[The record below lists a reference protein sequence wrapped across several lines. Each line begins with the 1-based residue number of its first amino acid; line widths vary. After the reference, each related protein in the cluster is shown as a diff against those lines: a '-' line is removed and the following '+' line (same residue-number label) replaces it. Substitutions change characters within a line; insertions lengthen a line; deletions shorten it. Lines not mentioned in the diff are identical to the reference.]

1 MKHAAL
7 HEVGDYNNAISAFE
21 EMLSKMTESPDPDVQ
36 SELYTRCVVEVIY
49 SHTSTERCDDYVSPS
64 STQATIRR
72 TIQRTIQYSPSVL
85 INTRSGRLHGKG
97 DQASAFEAL
106 PIFNELVSS
115 MTRRIDIVRIKHEV
129 REYFRYA
136 MLSHK
141 WERHEPLFQQVVQM
155 AVYDLEKSPTHDK
168 LQQFCKIVRDA
179 GLTWAWSDT
188 CCVDKSDYFVLQE
201 ALVSMFRWY
210 EGSVMVIVFLRGVLS
225 SSQRGALVRSIW
237 NTRAWTLQEY
247 IAAKVV
253 LFYTEDW
260 TPYLDLQLS
269 NHKRSP
275 EIISEMEEAMGVSAW
290 QLEMLSP
297 GLTNIREKLRLA
309 STRQTTL
316 VEDAAYYLF
325 GIFSVTDIHAIY
337 GEGEDSLGRLLA
349 HILSESGDTSIL
361 AWTGEPSN
369 FNSFLPAHIAV
380 FNEPATSHLP
390 LPIPD
395 DEMEQIIATSQAS
408 SFDLDAAL
416 RLYDRLTEFSPPWF
430 AAKKMKN
437 LPCFAFELPRI
448 TAFPRPGR
456 HLYRVNTLAFGIVGI
471 KTRYDL
477 SVDVFVSHSPLVKY
491 HPGSQGSTKR
501 RGR

>member
-1 MKHAAL
+1 
-7 HEVGDYNNAISAFE
+7 
-21 EMLSKMTESPDPDVQ
+21 
-36 SELYTRCVVEVIY
+36 
-49 SHTSTERCDDYVSPS
+49 
-64 STQATIRR
+64 
-72 TIQRTIQYSPSVL
+72 
-85 INTRSGRLHGKG
+85 
-97 DQASAFEAL
+97 
-106 PIFNELVSS
+106 

-155 AVYDLEKSPTHDK
+155 AVYDLEKPPTHDK
-168 LQQFCKIVRDA
+168 LQQFCMIVRDA

-210 EGSVMVIVFLRGVLS
+210 EGSAMVIVFLRGVLS

-477 SVDVFVSHSPLVKY
+477 SRWTSLYLIHPWLNTILDRREVPRGEEGDMPELESNELVTLDDEPEPPKETRAYRLAARLRQPFGALLVTLTPEGVYMRIATDSLITVRFQESVSLADLLDHVRTIDVL
-491 HPGSQGSTKR
+491 
-501 RGR
+501 